1 MIELSN
7 IRKFYQMG
15 PDTIHALDDVSLRID
30 EGDFVSI
37 IGPSGSGKSTLMNL
51 IGCLDTPSSGT
62 YVLDGMPVEKLSRNQ
77 LAEVRNRSIGFV
89 FQTFNLLPRLS
100 ALENVEV
107 PLVYAGVDRRHRR
120 ALAQQMLEKVGLSD
134 RGRHLPNE
142 LSGGQRQRVAIAR
155 ALAGRPAV
163 LLADE
168 PTGALDTRTGEEIM
182 ALFAELHKE
191 GTTIVLVT
199 HDPVLAEK
207 APRIIRLKDGRIVG
221 VEDFTLGHQ
230 VSGSTA
236 RVAAVSLSAAT
247 AQKELV
253 S

>member
-30 EGDFVSI
+30 EGEFVSI

-51 IGCLDTPSSGT
+51 IGCLDTPSSGS
-62 YVLDGMPVEKLSRNQ
+62 YVLDGVPVEKLSRNQ

-120 ALAQQMLEKVGLSD
+120 ALAQQMLDKVGLAD

-182 ALFAELHKE
+182 ALFAGLHQE

-221 VEDFTLGHQ
+221 AHDFSLGHQ
-230 VSGSTA
+230 SSGAT
-236 RVAAVSLSAAT
+236 AAVSLDAV
-247 AQKELV
+247 QKELV